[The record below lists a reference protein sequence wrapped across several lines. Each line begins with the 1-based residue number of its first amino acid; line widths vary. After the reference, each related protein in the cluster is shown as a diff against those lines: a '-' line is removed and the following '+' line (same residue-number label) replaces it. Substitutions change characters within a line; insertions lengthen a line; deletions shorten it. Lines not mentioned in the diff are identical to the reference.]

1 MEIYMYMQYVEMVRK
16 EVTDA
21 TESGLNLSAGQK
33 LLRDWCMVYSLKDT
47 TKISMIFR
55 LQINKCPNVL

>member
-1 MEIYMYMQYVEMVRK
+1 MQYVEMVRK

-33 LLRDWCMVYSLKDT
+33 LLRDWCMVHVYSLKDT
-47 TKISMIFR
+47 TKISMICR